1 MTHHALVPRR
11 DLRGIQARLLVS
23 PGREEAV
30 FHEATGPGVGGRLIV
45 LCDHVILGLPLLPSP
60 FLGNISELEGA

>member
-1 MTHHALVPRR
+1 MTHHELVPRR
-11 DLRGIQARLLVS
+11 KLGELQARLLVS

-30 FHEATGPGVGGRLIV
+30 FCEATGPGIRGRLVV
-45 LCDHVILGLPLLPSP
+45 LCDHVILVLSLLPSS